1 MNRFLL
7 FLILTV
13 IGQSISA
20 QYIYTIKADSLK
32 ITNSCDTAEL
42 IIENHTQTVPGFLY
56 NKGRG
61 RTEFRRAMQKIND
74 TLVIIGADSLK
85 LPYAWLQGG
94 NRFGTIGKFGTLDNN
109 PIDYYTNDTV
119 RGRWAASG
127 NLILGNTIDNGSTFQ
142 VNGSSYFN
150 GPQRITGAFSATT
163 NTAHTYF
170 NPAITL
176 AGTDG
181 DYAYGFA
188 INPIINFSGNNQ
200 TGNALIIAPTYNL
213 NGKSQHPDA
222 ISAALKVQS
231 DLGGIEIDQSSSMPG
246 NSGQPLYIYQRGN
259 ATKEAICNYRNA
271 VLTTLPFIWNHDN
284 RPAGNKG
291 AIVPALRSSVLTPD
305 EGGGISFSL
314 DRYYSQTEASIEM
327 KYENR
332 PAEDTQ
338 STVNTSIVFNTRS
351 AGVSVIPLYLKS
363 EKVGIGTTTPGTQLH
378 TTGSVRFAG
387 LTNDNN
393 LTRIVVSDA
402 DGNLYYRDASSLA
415 LNKTINSDLAV
426 NGTLAAQKML
436 ISQTGRWPD
445 YVFNRQYRLPSL
457 TEVENFINLNN
468 HLPGIPSAADVEK
481 KGIDVA
487 NNQAALLKK
496 IEELTLYAIEQ
507 EKKLQKQGE
516 ELSEL
521 KNQNKELISLK
532 QEMAELKDLL
542 KSHQPVK

>member
-7 FLILTV
+7 LLMLTV
-13 IGQSISA
+13 ISQSIYA
-20 QYIYTIKADSLK
+20 QYIYTIKADSVK
-32 ITNSCDTAEL
+32 ITNTCDTAEL

-61 RTEFRRAMQKIND
+61 RTEFRRVMQKIND
-74 TLVIIGADSLK
+74 TLVTIGADSLK

-127 NLILGNTIDNGSTFQ
+127 NLIVGNTIDNGSKFQ

-150 GPQRITGAFSATT
+150 GPQRITGTFSAAIG
-163 NTAHTYF
+163 TAHTYF
-170 NPAITL
+170 NPAVTMS
-176 AGTDG
+176 GTDG
-181 DYAYGFA
+181 DYASGFA
-188 INPIINFSGNNQ
+188 INPTINFGGNSQN
-200 TGNALIIAPTYNL
+200 GNALVIAPTYNL

-231 DLGGIEIDQSSSMPG
+231 VLGGIEIDQNSALPG
-246 NSGQPLYIYQRGN
+246 NSGQPLYIYQRGDAN
-259 ATKEAICNYRNA
+259 KEAIYNYRNG

-284 RPAGNKG
+284 RPVGNKG
-291 AIVPALRSSVLTPD
+291 AIVPAMRNSIITPD
-305 EGGGISFSL
+305 AGAGVSFTL
-314 DRYYSQTEASIEM
+314 DRRYYTPTDASMEL

-332 PAEDTQ
+332 PASDTV

-351 AGVSVIPLYLKS
+351 AGVPVIPLYLKS
-363 EKVGIGTTTPGTQLH
+363 EKVGIGTTTPGAQLH

-387 LTNDNN
+387 LTNDNS

-415 LNKTINSDLAV
+415 LNGTINSDLAV
-426 NGTLAAQKML
+426 NGTIAAQKML

-445 YVFNRQYRLPSL
+445 YVFSRQYQLPSL
-457 TEVENFINLNN
+457 TEVENFINGNN
-468 HLPGIPSAADVEK
+468 HLPGIPSAAEVKE

-487 NNQAALLKK
+487 VNQAALLKK

-507 EKKLQKQGE
+507 EKKLEKQSE
-516 ELSEL
+516 EISEL
-521 KNQNKELISLK
+521 KDQNKELISLK
-532 QEMAELKDLL
+532 QEMTELKALIQ
-542 KSHQPVK
+542 SH